1 MGSLTAG
8 PTMVVTTAQWL
19 LCLCSIASVTA
30 TPIVFPLPSDLLA
43 TPFIPKDFCILPPD
57 YGTQGTTT
65 YLEECDS
72 LDQFTTLPKPA
83 DNTQKV
89 GTHSLVCCPRKIHKD
104 DFICFPT
111 DAWCPIYQ
119 PPPPLN
125 ITTETP
131 RIPQQLVTMANRTCY
146 NTTLRDGSGKIL

>member
-1 MGSLTAG
+1 MVGS
-8 PTMVVTTAQWL
+8 TAQWL
-19 LCLCSIASVTA
+19 LGLCSIASVTS
-30 TPIVFPLPSDLLA
+30 TPIVFPFPPLH

-89 GTHSLVCCPRKIHKD
+89 GTHSLVCCPPKIHKD

-119 PPPPLN
+119 TTTPVPG
-125 ITTETP
+125 ITREVP
-131 RIPQQLVTMANRTCY
+131 RVPQPLVTMANR
-146 NTTLRDGSGKIL
+146 